1 MNKKY
6 NIFLDLDE
14 TIISAIEFEKYNENK
29 LENDKRKNNFSVY
42 NMGKDYIV
50 FERPHLQEFLDYLF
64 ENFNVS
70 IWTAASKIYALFII
84 KNIILKNPNRQL
96 DYIFFSYHCNLS
108 EKFKNGL
115 KDLSLLWD
123 TYNLPNYKDSN
134 TVIIDDN
141 PEVKKTGFC
150 ISAPEFIFTDRN
162 SDQDTFLIELTSK
175 LKKIQYV

>member
-1 MNKKY
+1 MKNKY

-14 TIISAIEFEKYNENK
+14 TIISAIEFENYDKNK
-29 LENDKRKNNFSVY
+29 LENDKRKNNFTFY
-42 NMGKDYIV
+42 TMGKDYIV

-84 KNIILKNPNRQL
+84 QNIVLKKPNRKL
-96 DYIFFSYHCNLS
+96 DYIFFSYHCDLS

-123 TYNLPNYKDSN
+123 TYKLPKCKDTN

-141 PEVKKTGFC
+141 PDVKKTGFC
-150 ISAPEFIFTDRN
+150 ISAPEFIFTNIN
-162 SDQDTFLIELTSK
+162 SENDTFLIELTNK
-175 LKKIQYV
+175 LKKIN